1 MQSLILLSQSSLP
14 FLVSHIFNYNALSV
28 RFVVFHTYI
37 EEHMCNSIEICSQV
51 NRIFRE
57 HFRILRIIVL
67 KELSR
72 KTKLREDRE
81 TKKTFVIILNERSE
95 KFFFVGTSVCA
106 RNAMVFFFFI
116 LICFYLKGAV
126 FDVRRRNSMYSK
138 LYRNIA
144 QARLLRNFLFQV
156 SLWYWHRI
164 FIFGM
169 TQMCNLINSIM

>member
-72 KTKLREDRE
+72 KTKIKKDRE
-81 TKKTFVIILNERSE
+81 TKKTFVILNERSE

-106 RNAMVFFFFI
+106 RNAMIFFLHFNLF
-116 LICFYLKGAV
+116 LSK
-126 FDVRRRNSMYSK
+126 RR
-138 LYRNIA
+138 
-144 QARLLRNFLFQV
+144 
-156 SLWYWHRI
+156 
-164 FIFGM
+164 
-169 TQMCNLINSIM
+169 SIRCSTTK